1 MSEATA
7 TVPEL
12 VPARMVNQFVFCPRF
27 FHLAWSSGER
37 GENDLTVEGKWLH
50 RTVDAGGGAMPTAP
64 ELPKRSV
71 RSLELSSDR
80 LGVIAKIDLVEHVDG
95 RVQPVEVKR
104 TNPGGPFD
112 GLWEPEFLQLMLAV
126 LVLRDNGFQSDSGEV
141 SFAIERRREHFV
153 LTPALE
159 QRITDVLSELRSV
172 AHDPVPPAPLVDSP
186 KCPTCIMAGACLP
199 DEHNLLR
206 DRSIRPP
213 RRLTPSAEAAKPL
226 YVTEPGAQIGIDGQR
241 LVVRKRD
248 EELASLRFLDVSHVA
263 VFGNV
268 QLTAS
273 AMRELFSREI
283 PVCWF
288 SGGGWF
294 SGIAE
299 GLPGKNVELRRRQA
313 RLEPENELAI
323 AGRMVEGKILNARTL
338 LRRNTRDRHFDALTE
353 MKRLAL
359 RAARA
364 ESAESLL
371 GIEGGAARI
380 YFSQFST
387 MITDAAKVR
396 GFDFT
401 KRNRRPPTDPVNAV
415 LSYVYGL
422 LVKDLTVTA
431 LAIGLD
437 PYQGVYHRPRF
448 GRPALALDMA
458 EEFRPLVG
466 DSVTLTAF
474 NNGQL
479 SERDFVQR
487 GGAVS
492 LTAAGRKTVIGVYE
506 ARLTQEVTHPLF
518 GYRISYRRSL
528 EVQARLF
535 AAVLLGEI
543 ERYAPMVT
551 R

>member
-7 TVPEL
+7 TIPEL

-104 TNPGGPFD
+104 TNPGGPFE
-112 GLWEPEFLQLMLAV
+112 GLWEPELLQLLLAV
-126 LVLRDNGFQSDSGEV
+126 LVLRDNGFRCDSGEV

-299 GLPGKNVELRRRQA
+299 GATGQER
-313 RLEPENELAI
+313 
-323 AGRMVEGKILNARTL
+323 
-338 LRRNTRDRHFDALTE
+338 
-353 MKRLAL
+353 
-359 RAARA
+359 RAASASGTPRA
-364 ESAESLL
+364 GER
-371 GIEGGAARI
+371 AR
-380 YFSQFST
+380 
-387 MITDAAKVR
+387 DCW
-396 GFDFT
+396 
-401 KRNRRPPTDPVNAV
+401 P
-415 LSYVYGL
+415 
-422 LVKDLTVTA
+422 
-431 LAIGLD
+431 
-437 PYQGVYHRPRF
+437 
-448 GRPALALDMA
+448 
-458 EEFRPLVG
+458 
-466 DSVTLTAF
+466 
-474 NNGQL
+474 NG
-479 SERDFVQR
+479 
-487 GGAVS
+487 
-492 LTAAGRKTVIGVYE
+492 
-506 ARLTQEVTHPLF
+506 
-518 GYRISYRRSL
+518 
-528 EVQARLF
+528 
-535 AAVLLGEI
+535 
-543 ERYAPMVT
+543 
-551 R
+551 

>member
-112 GLWEPEFLQLMLAV
+112 GLWEPELLQLMLAV
-126 LVLRDNGFQSDSGEV
+126 LVLRDNGFRSDSGEV

-313 RLEPENELAI
+313 RLEPADELAI

-448 GRPALALDMA
+448 GRPALALDLA

-479 SERDFVQR
+479 SERDFVRR

-492 LTAAGRKTVIGVYE
+492 LTADGRKTVIGVYE

-518 GYRISYRRSL
+518 GYRISYRRAF
-528 EVQARLF
+528 EVQARLV

>member
-1 MSEATA
+1 MSDATA

-37 GENDLTVEGKWLH
+37 GENDLTVDGKWLH
-50 RTVDAGGGAMPTAP
+50 RSVDAGGGAMPAAP
-64 ELPKRSV
+64 ELPKRAARSV
-71 RSLELSSDR
+71 ELSSER
-80 LGVIAKIDLVEHVDG
+80 LGVIAKIDLVEHADG

-104 TNPGGPFD
+104 TRPSGPFD
-112 GLWEPEFLQLMLAV
+112 GLWEPELLQLLVAV
-126 LVLRDNGFQSDSGEV
+126 LVLRDNGFACDSGEV
-141 SFAIERRREHFV
+141 SFAIERRREHVV

-159 QRITDVLSELRSV
+159 SRIDEVLAELRLV
-172 AHDPVPPAPLVDSP
+172 AADPVPPPPLIDSP

-213 RRLTPSAEAAKPL
+213 RRLTPSADAAKPL
-226 YVTEPGAQIGIDGQR
+226 YVTEPGAQIGIDGKR
-241 LVVRKRD
+241 LVVRRRD

-268 QLTAS
+268 QVTAS

-294 SGIAE
+294 SGIAQ

-313 RLEPENELAI
+313 RLEPDDELAI
-323 AGRMVEGKILNARTL
+323 ARRMVEGKILNARTL

-353 MKRLAL
+353 MKRLAV
-359 RAARA
+359 RATTADTA
-364 ESAESLL
+364 ATLL

-401 KRNRRPPTDPVNAV
+401 TRNRRPPTDPINAV

-448 GRPALALDMA
+448 GRPALALDLA
-458 EEFRPLVG
+458 EEFRPLIG
-466 DSVTLTAF
+466 DSVTVTVL

-479 SERDFVQR
+479 GEHDFVRR

-492 LTAAGRKTVIGVYE
+492 LTAEGRKTVIGAYE
-506 ARLTQEVTHPLF
+506 ARLAHEAIHPLF
-518 GYRISYRRSL
+518 GYRVSYRRAF
-528 EVQARLF
+528 EVQARIV